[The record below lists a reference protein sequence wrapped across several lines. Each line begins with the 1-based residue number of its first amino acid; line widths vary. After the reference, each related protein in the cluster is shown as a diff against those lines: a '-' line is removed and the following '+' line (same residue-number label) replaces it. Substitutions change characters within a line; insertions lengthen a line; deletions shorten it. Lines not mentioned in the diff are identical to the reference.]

1 MNLVSIIKQPEL
13 RQILKN
19 LCSLSAENEIVEF
32 KEAKNLMNSTGV
44 VDSGMSGVIL
54 LSKSLLKTTFVVYDN
69 YRYDSLV
76 SMKRR

>member
-1 MNLVSIIKQPEL
+1 MSLVSIIKQPEL

-32 KEAKNLMNSTGV
+32 KEAKNLMSSTGV

-76 SMKRR
+76 SMKRI